1 MLATGAAVG
10 SEAAGQGRGAADWVQ
25 TCLAERAATVV
36 KARAKVE
43 VGVAEWATAVA
54 AGWATAAAGWGLA
67 EVGWEV
73 GLEMAAADWA
83 TAVEEDWATGL

>member
-1 MLATGAAVG
+1 MG

-43 VGVAEWATAVA
+43 VGVAEWATAA
-54 AGWATAAAGWGLA
+54 AAAKAAAAGWGLA